1 MALKSGV
8 SLLNG
13 RYQLIGS
20 EISKVGDSELWGA
33 MDQEEVSKPL
43 LLKAWSFPDGRPDD
57 VQRALWDAELR
68 TLYRVRS
75 TPGSEESLLQLRDVG
90 IDHDKRCF
98 VMVFKTVGLQT
109 LASMLGPQRGD
120 HVWLSGRPE
129 DRVGL
134 WQMLERFTEGL
145 GLLHDQQV
153 VHRNVVPDSVFL
165 EPGEGPESARLGGFE
180 WSIRLGRPAA
190 GAAHIGWETA
200 PEAFTGR
207 AAFGPDADWFALGM
221 LAARCM
227 LPIEHLN
234 AANAAPQ
241 DRYRGV
247 LKQLDRPK
255 GKLTA
260 LETHFIG
267 RLIAE
272 EPAIRLRHQSD
283 ISATINEIIGSLQDP
298 GQGDDPSRR
307 HIVVID
313 SGNRRLVDDCMDR
326 GLGELLQFEPGDTFD
341 PQRPE
346 HRGRLHEFLY
356 RDFADGAT
364 LTPVRNRQH
373 YVLSGRAMHLTIGP
387 SISDVDGKPTW
398 QNAFCTGTADYLTA
412 DVANQVSIPP
422 GRLEFFSTR
431 EKRSLGHRLTA
442 AARWEPLLPRID
454 KARERREEQERFID
468 FLKIINQVDIL
479 IRDAEL
485 FRCEIIDVTE
495 EDGSCTQVEVRE
507 TARKHP
513 SSGMFNVDGG
523 MAEFLFREKHN
534 GKPGSSLI
542 QLCSPS
548 SESIELRPIDP
559 EWVVHSV
566 DIPDRTAK
574 LTPTGDLPSIPKV
587 GDIHVLRTKGLGGQ
601 VLQIRRRKEAIAKL
615 AKHTYLLESLTTPG
629 QVLMNSGPVQLPVPL
644 RPETVD
650 ESKLA
655 QIKTILGV
663 RPIYT
668 VQGPPGTGKTHM
680 VAWLLREI
688 LEEDP
693 VAQVLITAQAHH
705 AVDVLRAKVEQDA
718 FGNVSPERRPLT
730 VRLRRT
736 AQNQPGGLT
745 IDEQGSEQQVTK
757 ELLEQT
763 IAKIESTNTD
773 ATSPVQAEWLAVCK
787 KMVTELNT
795 RDASTPKEF
804 RELVK
809 RSASITYST
818 TGDGDLAALAGEV
831 SYDWAIVEEAGKVHG
846 FELALPLF
854 LGHRW
859 LLIGDPK
866 QLPPYR
872 IEDYEKAV
880 AELGATVAA
889 LEALEAPNTNVD
901 REVLLGWRDR
911 TEDQRHEF
919 QQYCK
924 RWLRLFEQLHK
935 LCAHHEP
942 EEGLLT
948 GQHRMHPDI
957 GELVSEVYYEGKLS
971 HFTRDLVTGQ
981 PKPGILHNLT
991 APAELDGRAV
1001 VWLDLPSAADPRAVE
1016 HATPKYRNPA
1026 EAFAL
1031 DRFLRSLRSENQ
1043 PPLDLAILSPY
1054 TQQVGYL
1061 RQRLDGPQFR
1071 EMLAE
1076 AGLRL
1081 APNPQR
1087 SQSDSDTRARDGFFT
1102 VDSFQG
1108 NQAEVIAI
1116 SLVRNNTAASGD
1128 GLGFLV
1134 EPQRMNVLISRAERL
1149 LVLVGSWEFF
1159 RSQVHYVPR
1168 DPEQWTKLQ
1177 HLALMVDRL
1186 EVWFKEGRA
1195 VRIPADLTGYEP
1207 PADLIRSELV
1217 TVRSELS

>member
-1 MALKSGV
+1 MSLGSSAL
-8 SLLNG
+8 LLNG
-13 RYQLIGS
+13 RYKLIGS
-20 EISKVGDSELWGA
+20 EISKPGDGELWGA
-33 MDQEEVSKPL
+33 LDQEEVSKPL
-43 LLKAWSFPDGRPDD
+43 LLKAWPFIDERPDD

-75 TPGSEESLLQLRDVG
+75 TPGSEESLLQLCDVG
-90 IDHDKRCF
+90 IDHDARCF
-98 VMVFKTVGLQT
+98 IMVFKTEGLQN
-109 LASMLGPQRGD
+109 LASLLGPQRGD
-120 HVWLSGRPE
+120 HAWLSGRPE
-129 DRVGL
+129 DRVAL
-134 WQMLERFTEGL
+134 WQMLERFTDGL

-153 VHRNVVPDSVFL
+153 VHRNVVPESVFL
-165 EPGEGPESARLGGFE
+165 ESGEGPESARLGGFE

-190 GAAHIGWETA
+190 RAARIGWETV
-200 PEAFTGR
+200 PEAFAGR
-207 AAFGPDADWFALGM
+207 APFGPDADWFAFGM

-227 LPIEHLN
+227 LNIEHFD
-234 AANAAPQ
+234 APAVAPW

-247 LKQLDRPK
+247 LKLLAKPK
-255 GKLTA
+255 GRLTA
-260 LETHFIG
+260 LEVDFIG

-272 EPAIRLRHQSD
+272 DPATRLRHQSD
-283 ISATINEIIGSLQDP
+283 ISATIREIVGVLQDP
-298 GQGDDPSRR
+298 GQNDDTSRR
-307 HIVVID
+307 HLVIID
-313 SGNRRLVDDCMDR
+313 PANRRLVTDCFDR
-326 GLGELLQFEPGDTFD
+326 GFGELLRLEPGDTFD
-341 PQRPE
+341 PKRAE
-346 HRGRLHEFLY
+346 HRSALHTFLY
-356 RDFADGAT
+356 KDFADGAT
-364 LTPVRNRQH
+364 LTPVPNREK
-373 YVLSGRAMHLTIGP
+373 YVLSGRRMHLIIGP
-387 SISDVDGKPTW
+387 SVNEVDGKPTW
-398 QNAFCTGTADYLTA
+398 QNAFCTGTSDYLSGA
-412 DVANQVSIPP
+412 AANQVSIPP
-422 GRLEFFSTR
+422 GQLEFFSTR
-431 EKRSLGHRLTA
+431 ERRVLGSRLA
-442 AARWEPLLPRID
+442 ASARWEALLPRVD
-454 KARERREEQERFID
+454 KARERREEQERFSD
-468 FLKIINQVDIL
+468 FLRITNQVDIL
-479 IRDAEL
+479 VRDAEL
-485 FRCEIIDVTE
+485 FRCEVVEVE
-495 EDGSCTQVEVRE
+495 EEGGSCTQVEVRE
-507 TARKHP
+507 VLRDHP
-513 SSGMFNVDGG
+513 PSGMFAIDGG
-523 MAEFLFREKHN
+523 MAEFLFREKHS
-534 GKPGSSLI
+534 GKPGNNLI

-548 SESIELRPIDP
+548 SESIEDRPADP

-566 DIPDRTAK
+566 DIPGRTAK
-574 LTPTGDLPSIPKV
+574 LTPNQDLPKMPQV
-587 GDIHVLRTKGLGGQ
+587 GDVHVLRTKGLGGQ
-601 VLQIRRRKEAIAKL
+601 VLQIKRRKQAIAKL

-629 QVLMNSGPVQLPVPL
+629 QVLMDSGPVRLPVPL
-644 RPETVD
+644 GSKTVD
-650 ESKLA
+650 SSKLT
-655 QIKTILGV
+655 QIQTILGV

-718 FGNVSPERRPLT
+718 FADVSEERRPLT
-730 VRLRRT
+730 IRLRR
-736 AQNQPGGLT
+736 AKPDQPGGFSAE
-745 IDEQGSEQQVTK
+745 EQGSEQQVTR

-763 IAKIESTNTD
+763 ISRIE
-773 ATSPVQAEWLAVCK
+773 AVQPVGAASPVQAEWLAICK
-787 KMVTELNT
+787 RMVAELNT

-866 QLPPYR
+866 QLSPYR

-880 AELGATVAA
+880 AELSSTVAA
-889 LEALEAPNTNVD
+889 LEALPAPNKNVD
-901 REVLLGWRDR
+901 REVLLSWRDR
-911 TEDQRHEF
+911 TPEQRGEF

-924 RWLRLFEQLHK
+924 RWLRLFAQLHK

-942 EEGLLT
+942 QEGLLT

-957 GELVSEVYYEGKLS
+957 GELVSEVYYKGRLS
-971 HFTRDLVTGQ
+971 HYTRDPDSGR
-981 PKPGILHNLT
+981 PKPGILHNLH
-991 APAELDGRAV
+991 APAEVDGRAI
-1001 VWLDLPSAADPRAVE
+1001 VWLDLPMASADETRAME
-1016 HATPKYRNPA
+1016 HGTPKYRNPA

-1031 DRFLRSLRSENQ
+1031 DRFLRTLRVDNK

-1054 TQQVGYL
+1054 AQQVGYL
-1061 RQRLDGPQFR
+1061 RQQLDGPEFR

-1081 APNPQR
+1081 APDPQR
-1087 SQSDSDTRARDGFFT
+1087 SQYDTGAQARDGFFT

-1116 SLVRNNTAASGD
+1116 SLVRNSTAASEA

-1159 RSQVHYVPR
+1159 RSQVHYVSR
-1168 DPEQWTKLQ
+1168 DPQQWAPLQ

-1186 EVWFKEGRA
+1186 EAWFKEGRA
-1195 VRIPADLTGYEP
+1195 VLIPADLAGYEP
-1207 PADLIRSELV
+1207 PAALV
-1217 TVRSELS
+1217 HHEPPVRK